1 MLNPNII
8 KIDKTFTDAALNSS
22 YDFELLRNLILMAHE
37 INTYVIVEGIET
49 KDDLLRIISL
59 NPDFIQGYYYSKP
72 ISGFEYLQTIKAKQ
86 LIN

>member
-8 KIDKTFTDAALNSS
+8 KIDKSFTDAALKSS

-37 INTYVIVEGIET
+37 INTYVIVEGIE
-49 KDDLLRIISL
+49 KKEDLLRIISL

-72 ISGFEYLQTIKAKQ
+72 ISDFEYIQNIKTNQ
-86 LIN
+86 LLN